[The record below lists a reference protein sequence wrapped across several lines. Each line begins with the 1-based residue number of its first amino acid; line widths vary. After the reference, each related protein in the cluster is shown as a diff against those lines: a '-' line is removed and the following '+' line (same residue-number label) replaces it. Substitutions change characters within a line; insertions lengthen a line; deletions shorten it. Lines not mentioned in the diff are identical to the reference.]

1 VDLILPKEAS
11 DALVL
16 AALAAARKSYAPY
29 TKAYSG
35 VAIGTRLGH
44 TYKGAYIENA
54 AYNPSLPPLQTALV
68 ALITA
73 GESYSAISEVV
84 LVEEEGAPIS
94 QKSAAEAV
102 LSAIAPAVKLRM
114 VTATM
119 KA

>member
-1 VDLILPKEAS
+1 MRWCWPPWPPPGNHTHLIRRLILEWQSELDLGTHIKGRTSRTLRIIQAS
-11 DALVL
+11 
-16 AALAAARKSYAPY
+16 
-29 TKAYSG
+29 
-35 VAIGTRLGH
+35 
-44 TYKGAYIENA
+44 
-54 AYNPSLPPLQTALV
+54 PPLQTALV

-73 GESYSAISEVV
+73 AESYSAISEVV
-84 LVEEEGAPIS
+84 LVEVEGAPIS

>member
-1 VDLILPKEAS
+1 LAV
-11 DALVL
+11 
-16 AALAAARKSYAPY
+16 AALGAARKSYAPY